1 MCGVQCH
8 NKPLNCVRGKR
19 SGGLGTEMG
28 LTRRKEREL
37 TSFPF
42 AFDRLTI
49 FLMRGRQSQDT
60 RQPEEGNLF
69 LRFCFVE
76 CTSPVP
82 RLSRNENRISSAL
95 DLARKITMYNSRYK
109 TAGII
114 AQETEFQPSP
124 SLRPRTPVQPYPFFP
139 WQPKGDCLSST
150 KV

>member
-1 MCGVQCH
+1 MESSVTIRPSTVCAASGRGDWGLKWACDKAEGTRI
-8 NKPLNCVRGKR
+8 NLFPLRFRQIN
-19 SGGLGTEMG
+19 
-28 LTRRKEREL
+28 
-37 TSFPF
+37 
-42 AFDRLTI
+42 I
-49 FLMRGRQSQDT
+49 FLMRGRQSQDIQ
-60 RQPEEGNLF
+60 QPEEGNLF

-76 CTSPVP
+76 CTSPVL